1 MVNLTGF
8 DTKGKRWY
16 VINTYSGHEGKVK
29 QNLLRRSE
37 SMGLDNRI
45 FNIEVP
51 EEKVIELKDGKRS
64 EKTKKIFPGYVL
76 VEMILDD
83 ESWHVV
89 RNTPGVTSFVGAG
102 AKPVPLSPREVKK
115 ILKRASSRKARI
127 EFDYKLNDEV
137 KINSGP
143 FQDFNG
149 RIIEVSPERGKVK
162 VSVSIFG
169 RSTPVELEF
178 GQINKV

>member
-1 MVNLTGF
+1 MVKINNTEVQ
-8 DTKGKRWY
+8 GKRWY
-16 VINTYSGHEGKVK
+16 VINTYSGHENKVK

-37 SMGLDNRI
+37 SMGMDNRI
-45 FNIEVP
+45 FSIEVP
-51 EEKVIELKDGKRS
+51 EEKVIELKDGKRT
-64 EKTKKIFPGYVL
+64 EKNKKIFPGYVL

-89 RNTPGVTSFVGAG
+89 RNTPGVTSFVGVG
-102 AKPVPLSPREVKK
+102 NRPVPLSPREVKK

-127 EFDYKLNDEV
+127 EFDYKVGDEV
-137 KINSGP
+137 KITSGP

-149 RIIEVSPERGKVK
+149 KIIEVNPERGKVK

>member
-1 MVNLTGF
+1 MAVTGF

-16 VINTYSGHEGKVK
+16 VINTYSGHESKVK
-29 QNLLRRSE
+29 QNLLSRAK
-37 SMGLDNRI
+37 SMGMDNRI

-76 VEMILDD
+76 VEMIMDD
-83 ESWHVV
+83 ESWLAV
-89 RNTPGVTSFVGAG
+89 RNTPGVTSFVGASNQ
-102 AKPVPLSPREVKK
+102 PSPLSQREVKK

-127 EFDYKLNDEV
+127 EFDYKVGEEV
-137 KINSGP
+137 KINNGP

-149 RIIEVSPERGKVK
+149 KIIEVNPEQGKVK

-169 RSTPVELEF
+169 RSTPVELRF
-178 GQINKV
+178 DQINKP

>member
-1 MVNLTGF
+1 MVNLTGY
-8 DTKGKRWY
+8 DTRGKRWY
-16 VINTYSGHEGKVK
+16 VIHTYSGHEGKVK
-29 QNLLRRSE
+29 LNLLRRTE
-37 SMGLDNRI
+37 SMGMDNRI

-64 EKTKKIFPGYVL
+64 EKVKKIFPGYVL
-76 VEMILDD
+76 VEMIMDD
-83 ESWHVV
+83 ESWLVV

-102 AKPVPLSPREVKK
+102 SKPVPLSHREVKK

-137 KINSGP
+137 KINNGP

-149 RIIEVSPERGKVK
+149 KIIEVNPEQGKVK

-169 RSTPVELEF
+169 RSTPVELKF
-178 GQINKV
+178 DQINKI

>member
-1 MVNLTGF
+1 MVNMAEF
-8 DTKGKRWY
+8 ETKGKRWY
-16 VINTYSGHEGKVK
+16 VIHTYSGHEGKVK
-29 QNLLRRSE
+29 QNLMRRAE

-51 EEKVIELKDGKRS
+51 EEKVIELKDGKRT

-76 VEMILDD
+76 VEMIMDD
-83 ESWHVV
+83 ESWLIV
-89 RNTPGVTSFVGAG
+89 RNTPGVTSFVGSG
-102 AKPVPLSPREVKK
+102 AKPVALSQREVKK
-115 ILKRASSRKARI
+115 ILKRSSSRKARI
-127 EFDYKLNDEV
+127 EFDYKMGDEV

-149 RIIEVSPERGKVK
+149 KIIEVSPERGKVK

-169 RSTPVELEF
+169 RSTPVELDF
-178 GQINKV
+178 GQINKL

>member
-1 MVNLTGF
+1 MVNLAGAA
-8 DTKGKRWY
+8 KQGKRWY
-16 VINTYSGHEGKVK
+16 VIHTYSGHEGKVK
-29 QNLLRRSE
+29 QNLLQRVV
-37 SMGLDNRI
+37 SMGMDNRI

-51 EEKVIELKDGKRS
+51 EEKVIELKDGKRT
-64 EKTKKIFPGYVL
+64 EKVKKIFPGYVL
-76 VEMILDD
+76 VEMIMDD
-83 ESWHVV
+83 PSWHVV

-102 AKPVPLSPREVKK
+102 SRPVPLSPREVRK

-127 EFDYKLNDEV
+127 EFDYKIADEV

-149 RIIEVSPERGKVK
+149 KIIEVSPERGKVK

-178 GQINKV
+178 GQINKM

>member
-1 MVNLTGF
+1 MINMHTEIQ
-8 DTKGKRWY
+8 GKRWY

-29 QNLLRRSE
+29 QNLMRRAE
-37 SMGLDNRI
+37 SMAMENRI

-51 EEKVIELKDGKRS
+51 EEKVIELKDGKRT

-83 ESWHVV
+83 ESWRVV
-89 RNTPGVTSFVGAG
+89 RDTPGVTSFVGAG
-102 AKPVPLSPREVKK
+102 SRPVPLSPREVKR

-127 EFDYKLNDEV
+127 EFDYKVNDEV
-137 KINSGP
+137 KITSGP

-149 RIIEVSPERGKVK
+149 KILEVSPERGKVK

-178 GQINKV
+178 GQIQKT